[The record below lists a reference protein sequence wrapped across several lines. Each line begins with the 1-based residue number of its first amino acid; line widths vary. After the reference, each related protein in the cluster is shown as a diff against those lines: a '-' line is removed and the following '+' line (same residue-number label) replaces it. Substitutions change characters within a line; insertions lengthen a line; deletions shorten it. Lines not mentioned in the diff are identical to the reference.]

1 MYFFMYR
8 WLFPASQA
16 EPGSRPD
23 AEGRPLDLALAGL
36 CFGLGAASKWTC
48 LYAGAGLGLL
58 WALHWIARFAR
69 EGRAVRRLFGRNVC
83 FCLVFFVLV
92 PAAIYY
98 AAYYPYGIAR
108 GLGGGPGMYFTRD
121 YARIVLDNQSYM
133 FGYHSHVNAT
143 HPYSSRWYQWLLDV
157 RPILYYLDYNG
168 SARSS
173 FGAFV
178 NPVLCWAGLPALF
191 VLGRCAL
198 AKRDRQALFLLLAY
212 LAQLVP
218 WIFITRVTFEYHYF
232 PCSVFLVLA
241 LGYVFALMRGRAER
255 WRIPVWVLTAAAAAL
270 FVFFYP
276 ALWGAE
282 LDTQRASLLYRWFST
297 WPF

>member
-1 MYFFMYR
+1 M
-8 WLFPASQA
+8 
-16 EPGSRPD
+16 
-23 AEGRPLDLALAGL
+23 
-36 CFGLGAASKWTC
+36 
-48 LYAGAGLGLL
+48 
-58 WALHWIARFAR
+58 
-69 EGRAVRRLFGRNVC
+69 
-83 FCLVFFVLV
+83 
-92 PAAIYY
+92 
-98 AAYYPYGIAR
+98 
-108 GLGGGPGMYFTRD
+108 
-121 YARIVLDNQSYM
+121 
-133 FGYHSHVNAT
+133 
-143 HPYSSRWYQWLLDV
+143 
-157 RPILYYLDYNG
+157 
-168 SARSS
+168 
-173 FGAFV
+173 

-191 VLGRCAL
+191 VLGRRAL